1 MTQIL
6 TAVVGS
12 RLHGNAREDS
22 DTDLHGIHVDRT
34 MDLVGVGP
42 VPHPVKVDQ
51 SKPDVDFTSWEIGHW
66 ANMALQGELNCL
78 EVLWAEE
85 YPTLTTKGSELIAI
99 RDSFLSQRIRPKWI
113 GWCNGMAKRVG
124 KGQGR
129 ARTELGRTKEAFHCL
144 RILDMLRLAWKDG
157 IVQPHPPHAQA
168 LWRAA
173 ETLIHNDGLDN
184 DGWAGRQLQGD
195 IELTIQFTKDHE
207 SALPEEPPLYVIQD
221 YMTEVRLIHFRGS
234 TNIPF

>member
-22 DTDLHGIHVDRT
+22 DTDLHGIHVDAT
-34 MDLVGVGP
+34 MDLVGVVP
-42 VPHPVKVDQ
+42 RPHPVRVDKSQ
-51 SKPDVDFTSWEIGHW
+51 PDVDFTSWEIQHFCS
-66 ANMALQGELNCL
+66 MALQGELNCL

-129 ARTELGRTKEAFHCL
+129 ARTELGRTKEVFHCL
-144 RILDMLRLAWKDG
+144 RILSMLELAWVG
-157 IVQPHPPHAQA
+157 EGVRPHLSQAQSY
-168 LWRAA
+168 WRIA
-173 ETLIHNDGLDN
+173 ETLIHNDDN
-184 DGWAGRQLQGD
+184 GSAGELLQRD
-195 IELTIQFTKDHE
+195 IENTIQFTKDH
-207 SALPEEPPLYVIQD
+207 ATDLPEEPSLYVIQD
-221 YMTEVRLIHFRGS
+221 YMTEVRSIHFRGS
-234 TNIPF
+234 TSIPF